1 MNSERRLM
9 MLILSKEECIALIQK
24 GECFHADVESGA
36 FTVKIDEYAPI
47 ICAAI
52 HNGHNIRADLKKSLL
67 LSNAERFYEEAPY
80 TDELISSFPIQLI
93 GNDSRFEYDLNRA
106 KTLSTHFKTVRDKQV
121 WEKPLTKTQRAKSHE
136 KHQAFYS
143 VLKAIIEVV
152 EKAFGSAI
160 VFDVHSYN
168 YKHIKDKTP
177 TFNIGSGQ
185 IDVERWGTVVKQ
197 FATQL
202 DRIVLPNLSVKAASD
217 EVFQG
222 RGFLITHINAH
233 FDNTLVI
240 PTEVKKI
247 FMDESSGDIYP
258 LVLEDLKAGFKS
270 AISETAAYFV
280 RRYGKKKKT
289 QKADL
294 LSSLISPEVLALD
307 KKLYS
312 LCKTVETLNY
322 INPVNIVAQRTKF
335 LNKNSYEAPSFNYK
349 QLDINP
355 YKFREQLYKLPVDSV
370 DDADIQ
376 QLYRHVIDNLANKID
391 LLATIGTDEFVY
403 NSLKYYGEPN
413 RNDLANARFILHLD
427 SSYNSDNKVLSADQA
442 IQYFKEQ
449 ADVWKLNCRVEKSSK
464 LVAKAMVNNE
474 KALLYVNKNASF
486 TEKEL
491 HAYAYHELGIHML
504 TTINAK
510 NHPLKVFSLG
520 LTGNTH
526 TQEGLAL
533 YSEYC
538 SGSLTI
544 KRLQTIALRVI
555 AVQYMLDHG
564 DFVKTYHTLINE
576 FDLEKDFAFT
586 LTTRV
591 YRGGG
596 FTKDFLYLKG
606 FRDIVNLARVGS
618 IDNLLVGKVG
628 LLDFD
633 VINEIVD
640 RGMIEKPQPLFDLTY
655 KSSGDA
661 VLDFVIDS
669 IK

>member
-1 MNSERRLM
+1 MLTLSEN
-9 MLILSKEECIALIQK
+9 ECIALIKK
-24 GECFHADVESGA
+24 GECFQAHVESGA

-52 HNGHNIRADLKKSLL
+52 HNGQNVRADLEKPFLF
-67 LSNAERFYEEAPY
+67 SNAERFHEEDPY
-80 TDELISSFPIQLI
+80 THELISSFPIQLI
-93 GNDSRFEYDLNRA
+93 GNDSKFEYDLNRA
-106 KTLSTHFKTVRDKQV
+106 KTLSTYFKTAQDKQV
-121 WEKPLTKTQRAKSHE
+121 WDKPLSKTQRAKSHG
-136 KHQAFYS
+136 KHQSFYN
-143 VLKAIIEVV
+143 VLKVIIEVV
-152 EKAFGSAI
+152 ERAFKNAI
-160 VFDVHSYN
+160 VFDIHSYN
-168 YKHIKDKTP
+168 YKQIKGNTP

-185 IDVERWGTVVKQ
+185 IDVERWGSVVNQFEKQ
-197 FATQL
+197 L
-202 DRIVLPNLSVKAASD
+202 SRIVLPNIDVRSATN
-217 EVFQG
+217 EVFNGQ
-222 RGFLITHINAH
+222 GFLITYVNAH

-240 PTEVKKI
+240 PTNVKKI
-247 FMDESSGDIYP
+247 FMDEVSGDVYP

-270 AISETAAYFV
+270 AISETAAFFV

-289 QKADL
+289 QKADV
-294 LSSLISPEVLALD
+294 LSSSISPEVIHLD

-312 LCKTVETLNY
+312 LCKTVETLNF
-322 INPVNIVAQRTKF
+322 INPINIVAQRNKF
-335 LNKNSYEAPSFNYK
+335 LNKNSYVAPSFNYK

-355 YKFREQLYKLPVDSV
+355 YKFREQLYKLPVDEV
-370 DDADIQ
+370 NDADIQ

-391 LLATIGTDEFVY
+391 LLATIGTDDFVY

-413 RNDLANARFILHLD
+413 STDIANARFILHL
-427 SSYNSDNKVLSADQA
+427 NSNPDNVAIKVLNADEA
-442 IQYFKEQ
+442 IEYFKAQ
-449 ADVWKLNCRVEKSSK
+449 AQTWGLHCRIEKSSK

-491 HAYAYHELGIHML
+491 HAFAYHELGIHML

-510 NHPLKVFSLG
+510 KNPLKVFSLG

-526 TQEGLAL
+526 TQEGVAI

-544 KRLQTIALRVI
+544 QRLQTIALRVI
-555 AVQYMLDHG
+555 AVQYMLEHG
-564 DFVKTYHTLINE
+564 DFVKTYHALMNE
-576 FDLEKDFAFT
+576 FSLEKDFAFT

-606 FRDIVNLARVGS
+606 FRDIMNLAKVKP
-618 IDNLLVGKVG
+618 IDNLLVGKIG
-628 LLDFD
+628 LLDFG
-633 VINEIVD
+633 ITNEIVE
-640 RGMIEKPQPLFDLTY
+640 RGMIEKPQAVFDLAY
-655 KSSGDA
+655 QSSGDA
-661 VLDFVIDS
+661 VLDFVIAS